1 MGPGEPFST
10 DGQGPDD
17 VVSKRPDGGP
27 IPIVAAPFFP
37 GTLGGDWILHSMV
50 KGRVADAYVGP
61 GNGSGGFVGA
71 TPREIRSA
79 FVELARSA
87 RGRQPCVH
95 GPAS

>member
-1 MGPGEPFST
+1 
-10 DGQGPDD
+10 
-17 VVSKRPDGGP
+17 
-27 IPIVAAPFFP
+27 
-37 GTLGGDWILHSMV
+37 MV